1 MVSFEVAEWGR
12 EPLRFSVGCG
22 GALVAGSRRMELS
35 SLVCRSLVGGLGEAG
50 FGFLVGCAGGVDKS
64 FRRALAE
71 SPYADLTLVGCAFR
85 SRVHALSTYGLPALW
100 VVPPGLS
107 PKAALR
113 RRTLWLAK
121 RCVMAVVFPLD
132 PTTGAWGAGSR
143 LAYRACLEQLKPVF
157 VVCPEAPREAE
168 CYRVVRSCLYGV
180 EGYWV
185 VPHPVRAGGPCD
197 DEF

>member
-1 MVSFEVAEWGR
+1 MVSFEVAERGR
-12 EPLRFSVGCG
+12 EPLHFSVESG
-22 GALVAGSRRMELS
+22 GVLVAGSRRVELS
-35 SLVCRSLVGGLGEAG
+35 GLVCRSLVGGLGEAG

-71 SPYADLTLVGCAFR
+71 SPYAERALAGCAFR
-85 SRVHALSTYGLPALW
+85 SRVRALSNYGLPALW

-143 LAYRACLEQLKPVF
+143 LAYRACLEQLKPAF
-157 VVCPEAPREAE
+157 VVCPEAPREAD
-168 CYRVVRSCLYGV
+168 CYRVVRSDLYGV

-185 VPHPVRAGGPCD
+185 APHPVRAGGPCD